1 MAHAT
6 TSITVGLARALQRRL
21 RVLSKELPRAR
32 RGEGKSVHR
41 ARVASRRLREGLAA
55 IESGSRGLSRSA
67 RRDLRRVTHALG
79 GVREMDVAL
88 ALLEEEGAARGW
100 PNTAV
105 AAVAKQCEA
114 LRDRRRKQLADALD
128 RADVTELVD
137 AIGEIGDA
145 LDTRSGRTRPASQ
158 LASRLR
164 KRAREF
170 QRALAAAGTLYAPVP
185 LHATR
190 LAAKK
195 LRYTLELA
203 QEAARLPVTGDLR
216 QLEALQEMLGRMH
229 DFQIV
234 QEQLQVAMAARD
246 PAAGR
251 GLEVL
256 DGEIERTC
264 RELHAKFLAGAPRL
278 SRLADRVSRDVTLR
292 LVEKA
297 RQPMAKMAAPRAPRT
312 SRTSRSSRAA
322 AAGSR

>member
-1 MAHAT
+1 
-6 TSITVGLARALQRRL
+6 LARALQRRL

-32 RGEGKSVHR
+32 RGDGKSVHK

-55 IESGSRGLSRSA
+55 IEGGSRGLGRSA
-67 RRDLRRVTHALG
+67 RRDLRRVTDALG

-88 ALLEEEGAARGW
+88 ALLDKEAAARGW
-100 PNTAV
+100 PAGAV
-105 AAVAKQCEA
+105 ALVARQCDA
-114 LRDRRRKQLADALD
+114 LRERRRKQLADALD
-128 RADVTELVD
+128 RADVTALVD
-137 AIGEIGDA
+137 AIGQIGDA
-145 LDTRSGRTRPASQ
+145 LDGRTGRTRPAGQ

-170 QRALAAAGTLYAPVP
+170 QRALAAAGTLYAQGP

-203 QEAARLPVTGDLR
+203 QEAARLPVAADLR
-216 QLEALQEMLGRMH
+216 HLEALQEMLGRMH
-229 DFQIV
+229 DFQVV
-234 QEQLQVAMAARD
+234 QEQAQSAMAETE
-246 PAAGR
+246 PGAAR
-251 GLEVL
+251 GLEAL

-292 LVEKA
+292 LVEKT
-297 RQPMAKMAAPRAPRT
+297 RQPMARMAAPRAPRA
-312 SRTSRSSRAA
+312 SRTARAA